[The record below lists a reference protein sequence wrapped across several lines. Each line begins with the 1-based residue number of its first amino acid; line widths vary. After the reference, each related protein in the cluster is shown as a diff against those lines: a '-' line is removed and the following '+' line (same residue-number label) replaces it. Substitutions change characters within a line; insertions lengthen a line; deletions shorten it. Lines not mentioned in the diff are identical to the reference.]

1 MVAGTGC
8 NHTALQLFGG
18 QLHHL
23 VEGAAQL
30 EGKNGLQVFAFE
42 QHRMAQTLR

>member
-1 MVAGTGC
+1 MVASAGC
-8 NHTALQLFGG
+8 NHPALQLFGG

-30 EGKNGLQVFAFE
+30 EGENRLQVFTLE
-42 QHRMAQTLR
+42 QHRMPQPLR